1 MAFGGKVQDGPRLVL
16 RQQAGDQ
23 LGIPNITLHEDVPR
37 VALQRCQRFQ
47 VAGIGQLVEVDDG
60 LVGLGQPVEDEVGT
74 DEAGCAGN
82 KKGHKVMNRQKT
94 HQRVRLQMMGWH
106 KKPQPVIRALS
117 QTQ

>member
-1 MAFGGKVQDGPRLVL
+1 MAFGGEVQDGSGLVL

-23 LGIPNITLHEDVPR
+23 LGITNVALHKDMPR
-37 VALQRCQRFQ
+37 VAVQRCQRFK

-74 DEAGCAGN
+74 NEAGSAGDEN
-82 KKGHKVMNRQKT
+82 SHKVMNRQKT
-94 HQRVRLQMMGWH
+94 HQRVRLQMMGLR
-106 KKPQPVIRALS
+106 KKRQPLIRALS